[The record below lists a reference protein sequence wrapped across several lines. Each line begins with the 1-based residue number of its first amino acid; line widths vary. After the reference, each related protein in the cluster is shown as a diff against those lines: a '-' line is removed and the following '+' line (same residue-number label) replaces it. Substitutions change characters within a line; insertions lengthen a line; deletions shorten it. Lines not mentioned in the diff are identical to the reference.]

1 MDTRQKLT
9 FVDRVPLF
17 ALLDARTRST
27 LAKRLRTRIVA
38 FGEPVFAE
46 GDAGDAMYVVVS
58 GRARVTTVNAAGE
71 EVSLAVLGP
80 GDHFGEGALLFGAA
94 RSASVRAADDL
105 VLLGLGREEFERQLA
120 GRPAVRTALHRF
132 IAETGVQNFL
142 KQYTAL
148 GTLSS
153 VVLRSLIG
161 ELEEVHA
168 AAGHIVVR
176 EGAVG
181 DRFYIVRRGAL
192 EVIRGTGDREAIVGQ
207 IGEGEF
213 FGELALLSGAPR
225 AATVRARTDCDLYAL
240 SKAGF
245 DRAVAA
251 SPEFRAHLEERAA
264 LYRAAATAADSGR
277 AAPAAARPP
286 AADIEEDETPEGVP
300 PKAPWW
306 RRALRRYPSLR
317 QHDQTDCGAASLAMI
332 TAYYGVPVGLA
343 RLRDLAN
350 VDADGASL
358 WSLAQA
364 AEVLGFHARGLQV
377 SYDALADVTLPAIV
391 HWEGYHYIVLY
402 RVGRRH
408 VVVGDPALGLRR
420 LSVDEFRNGWTGR
433 ALEMIPTSRLRSTE
447 RLAGT
452 YHRFWPIL
460 RPSLALLAE
469 VLAASLVLNLLGLGI
484 PLFTQTVV
492 DRVLV
497 RRSVDLLNLMLGGM
511 LMVALFQAIISAV
524 RRVLLVHI
532 STRADARLLGDF
544 LGHVMSL
551 PMRFFDV
558 RKVGDIISRVAENEK
573 LQAVMV
579 GTIPGVLLDLLLA
592 LGYLALMAFYNI
604 RLTLMVLAV
613 VPLFAVLL
621 LAFTPAIRR
630 NRRQYF
636 NRYALAWSYL
646 IESVT
651 GIATVK
657 AMAVELRVRSR
668 LESLFVDS
676 LLAGRKG
683 AQIDTAYAT
692 LSTFVQTVGT
702 TLFLWYG
709 AQQVLDGQLSIG
721 QLLAFTTLAASIMA
735 PVVRLVDAWD
745 ALQDARIA
753 VERLNDVFDARPEEA
768 VSRELLNPPRIEGR
782 IRFENVSFKYAR
794 NQDKPTLAGISIEI
808 SPGERVALVGR
819 SGSGKSTLAKLILG
833 LYPPT
838 SGRVLIDGH
847 DLRVLSK
854 RTLRRRIGIVPQEV
868 FLFSGTI
875 RENIALGDADARF
888 EDVVS
893 AAKMGGAHAF
903 ISDMAMGYDTKVGE
917 RGMSLSGGQRQRI
930 ALARALLHDPD
941 VLLLDEATSALDT
954 ESERAI
960 RHSLEE
966 ATRHRTT
973 LIIAHR
979 LSTVQHADRILV
991 LDAGAIVEEGTHQ
1004 QLLDRGALYAHLVG
1018 QQVTE

>member
-1 MDTRQKLT
+1 
-9 FVDRVPLF
+9 
-17 ALLDARTRST
+17 
-27 LAKRLRTRIVA
+27 
-38 FGEPVFAE
+38 
-46 GDAGDAMYVVVS
+46 
-58 GRARVTTVNAAGE
+58 
-71 EVSLAVLGP
+71 
-80 GDHFGEGALLFGAA
+80 
-94 RSASVRAADDL
+94 
-105 VLLGLGREEFERQLA
+105 RE
-120 GRPAVRTALHRF
+120 VRTTLHRF
-132 IAETGVQNFL
+132 IAEAGIQNFL

-153 VVLRSLIG
+153 VVLRGLIG
-161 ELEEVHA
+161 ELEEVRVA
-168 AAGHIVVR
+168 TGHVVVR

-192 EVIRGTGDREAIVGQ
+192 DVIRGTGDREEIIGHVG
-207 IGEGEF
+207 ESEF

-225 AATVRARTDCDLYAL
+225 AATVRARTDCDLFAL

-251 SPEFRAHLEERAA
+251 SPEFRAHLDDRAVLYRRAA
-264 LYRAAATAADSGR
+264 TGTPAATGGR
-277 AAPAAARPP
+277 AGVAAAARP
-286 AADIEEDETPEGVP
+286 AADDEEAETTEAAP

-306 RRALRRYPSLR
+306 RRALRRYPSIR
-317 QHDQTDCGAASLAMI
+317 QHDQTDCGAASLGMI

-364 AEVLGFHARGLQV
+364 AEGLGFHARGLQV

-408 VVVGDPALGLRR
+408 VVVGDPARGLRR
-420 LSVDEFRNGWTGR
+420 LPVDEFRNGWTGR
-433 ALEMIPTSRLRSTE
+433 ALELIATPRLRSTE
-447 RLAGT
+447 RMAGA

-460 RPSLALLAE
+460 RPYLPLLGE

-511 LMVALFQAIISAV
+511 LVVALFQAIIGAV

-532 STRADARLLGDF
+532 STRANARLLADF
-544 LGHVMSL
+544 LRHVMSL

-573 LQAVMV
+573 LQAAMV

-592 LGYLALMAFYNI
+592 LGYLALMASYNVS
-604 RLTLMVLAV
+604 LTLMVVAV
-613 VPLFAVLL
+613 VPLFAMLM

-630 NRRQYF
+630 NRRDHF
-636 NRYALAWSYL
+636 TRYASAWSYL

-676 LLAGRKG
+676 LLTGRRG
-683 AQIDTAYAT
+683 AQIDTAYSA
-692 LSTFVQTVGT
+692 LSTLVQTLGT

-709 AQQVLDGQLSIG
+709 AQQVLDGSLSIG

-735 PVVRLVDAWD
+735 PVLRLVDAWD

-753 VERLNDVFDARPEEA
+753 VERLNDVFDARPEE
-768 VSRELLNPPRIEGR
+768 SDTRDLLNPSRLEGG
-782 IRFENVSFKYAR
+782 IRFENVSFKYVR
-794 NQDKPTLAGISIEI
+794 NQDKPTLAGISIDI
-808 SPGERVALVGR
+808 KPGERIALVGR

-888 EDVVS
+888 EDVVR
-893 AAKMGGAHAF
+893 AAKMGGAHPF

-960 RHSLEE
+960 QQSLEE

-991 LDAGAIVEEGTHQ
+991 LDAGAIVEEGSHA
-1004 QLLDRGALYAHLVG
+1004 QLIGRGALYAHLVG
-1018 QQVTE
+1018 QQVNQ

>member
-1 MDTRQKLT
+1 M
-9 FVDRVPLF
+9 V
-17 ALLDARTRST
+17 
-27 LAKRLRTRIVA
+27 
-38 FGEPVFAE
+38 
-46 GDAGDAMYVVVS
+46 
-58 GRARVTTVNAAGE
+58 
-71 EVSLAVLGP
+71 
-80 GDHFGEGALLFGAA
+80 
-94 RSASVRAADDL
+94 
-105 VLLGLGREEFERQLA
+105 
-120 GRPAVRTALHRF
+120 
-132 IAETGVQNFL
+132 
-142 KQYTAL
+142 
-148 GTLSS
+148 
-153 VVLRSLIG
+153 
-161 ELEEVHA
+161 
-168 AAGHIVVR
+168 
-176 EGAVG
+176 
-181 DRFYIVRRGAL
+181 
-192 EVIRGTGDREAIVGQ
+192 
-207 IGEGEF
+207 
-213 FGELALLSGAPR
+213 
-225 AATVRARTDCDLYAL
+225 
-240 SKAGF
+240 
-245 DRAVAA
+245 
-251 SPEFRAHLEERAA
+251 
-264 LYRAAATAADSGR
+264 
-277 AAPAAARPP
+277 
-286 AADIEEDETPEGVP
+286 
-300 PKAPWW
+300 
-306 RRALRRYPSLR
+306 
-317 QHDQTDCGAASLAMI
+317 

-350 VDADGASL
+350 VDADGASM

-364 AEVLGFHARGLQV
+364 AEVLGFHARGLQL

-402 RVGRRH
+402 RLGRRH
-408 VVVGDPALGLRR
+408 VVVGDPARGLQRMP
-420 LSVDEFRNGWTGR
+420 VDEFRKGWTGR
-433 ALEMIPTSRLRSTE
+433 ALELIATPRLRATE
-447 RLAGT
+447 RLAGA

-460 RPSLALLAE
+460 RPSLPLLGE

-511 LMVALFQAIISAV
+511 LLVAIFQAIISAV

-532 STRADARLLGDF
+532 STRADARLLADF
-544 LGHVMSL
+544 LRHVMSL

-558 RKVGDIISRVAENEK
+558 RRVGDIISRVAENEK
-573 LQAVMV
+573 LQAAMV

-592 LGYLALMAFYNI
+592 LGYLALMASYNL
-604 RLTLMVLAV
+604 RLTLMVVAV
-613 VPLFAVLL
+613 VPLFAILM

-630 NRRQYF
+630 NRRDHF
-636 NRYALAWSYL
+636 ARYASAWSYL

-676 LLAGRKG
+676 LLAGRRG
-683 AQIDTAYAT
+683 AQIDTAYSTIST
-692 LSTFVQTVGT
+692 LVQTVGT

-709 AQQVLDGQLSIG
+709 ARQVLDGQLSIG

-735 PVVRLVDAWD
+735 PVLRLVDAWD

-753 VERLNDVFDARPEEA
+753 VERLNDVFDARSEEA
-768 VSRELLNPPRIEGR
+768 DSRELLNPSKLEGR
-782 IRFENVSFKYAR
+782 IRFENVSFKYVR
-794 NQDKPTLAGISIEI
+794 NQDKPTLAGISIDI
-808 SPGERVALVGR
+808 NPGERIALVGR
-819 SGSGKSTLAKLILG
+819 SGSGKSTIAKLILG

-838 SGRVLIDGH
+838 SGRVLVDGH

-854 RTLRRRIGIVPQEV
+854 RTLRRRIGIVPQDV

-888 EDVVS
+888 EDVVR
-893 AAKMGGAHAF
+893 AAKMGGAHTF

-960 RHSLEE
+960 QQSLEE

-991 LDAGAIVEEGTHQ
+991 IDAGAIVEEGTHA
-1004 QLLDRGALYAHLVG
+1004 QLLTRGALYAHLVG